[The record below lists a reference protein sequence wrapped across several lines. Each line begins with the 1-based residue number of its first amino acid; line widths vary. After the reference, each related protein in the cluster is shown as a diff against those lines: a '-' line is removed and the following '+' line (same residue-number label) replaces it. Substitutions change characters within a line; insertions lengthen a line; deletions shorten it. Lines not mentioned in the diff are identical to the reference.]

1 MTVFDVSQLFANLTF
16 LYVLIGLENLCSQ
29 KYVDGKSICLAR
41 NEDDLFL
48 ISSHSHTQY
57 QKGTLCRFQNLPL
70 WFNSNENNTL
80 KVSHS

>member
-41 NEDDLFL
+41 NEEWFVSDLITLSYTISKKVLYADFKISLYDL
-48 ISSHSHTQY
+48 IQM
-57 QKGTLCRFQNLPL
+57 KIIL
-70 WFNSNENNTL
+70 
-80 KVSHS
+80 